1 MADVKPAES
10 TDSAVHPLALKAV
23 LVVDDD
29 KQLASALEWILKD
42 ENYLV
47 DIAFDGEEALLK
59 VRVHEYDAVICD
71 VMMPRLRGDEF
82 FVQAKKMRPNL
93 EKRFIFITGF
103 AADSD
108 IREFLTARRLR
119 HLIKPFPI
127 NQLIAAVKE
136 LLAEKD

>member
-1 MADVKPAES
+1 MKQDTQNAR
-10 TDSAVHPLALKAV
+10 TDAVHSQPLKAV

-29 KQLASALEWILKD
+29 KQLASALQWILAD

-47 DIAFDGEEALLK
+47 DVAFDGEEALLK

-82 FVQAKKMRPNL
+82 YVQAKKLRPNL
-93 EKRFIFITGF
+93 ADRFIFITGF

-108 IREFLTARRLR
+108 IREFLNARRLK

-127 NQLIAAVKE
+127 NELISCVKE
-136 LLAEKD
+136 LLAKKP